1 MNQYMYNVN
10 NSMAYIR
17 KMNTTEHPF
26 KALSSYRQKGIP
38 KLNNCSLGQP
48 NLLEMHFINNST
60 VASQSLK
67 IVTVPAIL
75 NNKCPTRLC

>member
-1 MNQYMYNVN
+1 M
-10 NSMAYIR
+10 
-17 KMNTTEHPF
+17 PF

-48 NLLEMHFINNST
+48 NLLEMYFINNST

-67 IVTVPAIL
+67 IVTVPEIL